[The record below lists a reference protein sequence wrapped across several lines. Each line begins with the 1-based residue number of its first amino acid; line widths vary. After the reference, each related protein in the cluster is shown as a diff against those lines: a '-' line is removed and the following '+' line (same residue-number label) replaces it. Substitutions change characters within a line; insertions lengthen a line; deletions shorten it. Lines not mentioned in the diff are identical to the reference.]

1 MENVQFGCARVRDQ
15 SYRPIIENNRPII
28 ENFLRQHV
36 ITHKTLRALR
46 TRCSN
51 LHNQLIKNRL
61 TVARAISDGEMDRE
75 LRHMMK
81 RSTPALEKYWGSLMN
96 RKEILRGSLL
106 IIRTGRS
113 D

>member
-1 MENVQFGCARVRDQ
+1 MDREIRHIMKRSTPALEKDQ
-15 SYRPIIENNRPII
+15 SYRPIIENNGPII

-61 TVARAISDGEMDRE
+61 TVARAISDGEMDDEAKHPRDAE
-75 LRHMMK
+75 VLGFSYEPEGDSSR
-81 RSTPALEKYWGSLMN
+81 LVINYLNGE
-96 RKEILRGSLL
+96 E
-106 IIRTGRS
+106 
-113 D
+113 